1 MRYAGRPR
9 TPSYVDIHRAG
20 QYVERFDIHGD
31 DFAVNHHIHGSVERK
46 LHLLDAAGF
55 GQRVLGVRAVIQA
68 RQHFQQAEPADGA
81 PANKFDKAVGR
92 VGGWCDHHGAAGV
105 FAVVE
110 GEEEAAALVP
120 QGFGVGAKL
129 EGATLELQDAHED
142 AKKITE
148 MAESLEA
155 AVGERAD
162 VRGEANAEQ
171 VEGIDGAA
179 GVAKAEDIHAPLA
192 AGEESV
198 DGRFGALFGVI
209 AQKRNAR
216 AHGKQAKFDAIGC
229 PFTREN
235 AVDDLV
241 WGAAAAA

>member
-1 MRYAGRPR
+1 MRCAGRPR
-9 TPSYVDIHRAG
+9 TLSYVDIHRAG
-20 QYVERFDIHGD
+20 KDVERFDIHGY

-46 LHLLDAAGF
+46 FHLLDAAGF

-68 RQHFQQAEPADGA
+68 RQNFQQAEPADGA

-92 VGGWCDHHGAAGV
+92 VGGWCDHHGSAGV

-120 QGFGVGAKL
+120 RGFGVDAKL

-155 AVGERAD
+155 AIGERAD
-162 VRGEANAEQ
+162 VGSESDAEQ
-171 VEGIDGAA
+171 IEGINGAA
-179 GVAKAEDIHAPLA
+179 SVAKAKNIHSPFA
-192 AGEESV
+192 AGE
-198 DGRFGALFGVI
+198 DGFDRRFGALVGEI
-209 AQKRNAR
+209 AQ
-216 AHGKQAKFDAIGC
+216 
-229 PFTREN
+229 
-235 AVDDLV
+235 
-241 WGAAAAA
+241 